1 MEIVNGRQSCSGE
14 KTKEVEMK
22 TTLLKLTFAA
32 ATMIGMASTGALA
45 QTAEPTYKGDSD
57 VYKVIFEDANFRVI
71 EANRK
76 KGVHD
81 KAHGHPV
88 PSIVYSLTDC
98 KTKQYAA
105 DGKTTEGETK
115 AGSARA
121 VPVVASHSAENT
133 GNADCKQIF
142 VEKK

>member
-1 MEIVNGRQSCSGE
+1 MTVKFMTVISG
-14 KTKEVEMK
+14 
-22 TTLLKLTFAA
+22 AA
-32 ATMIGMASTGALA
+32 IAVGLISTSASA
-45 QTAEPTYKGDSD
+45 QTAEPTYKGDPS

-71 EANRK
+71 EATRK

-88 PSIVYSLTDC
+88 PSVVYNVTDC

-105 DGKTTEGETK
+105 DGKTMERESK
-115 AGSARA
+115 AGTVTA
-121 VPVVASHSAENT
+121 VPVIASHSAENT
-133 GNADCKQIF
+133 GTADCKQIF

>member
-1 MEIVNGRQSCSGE
+1 
-14 KTKEVEMK
+14 MK
-22 TTLLKLTFAA
+22 TTRFNLTFAA
-32 ATMIGMASTGALA
+32 TLMVAMASTGAVG
-45 QTAEPTYKGDSD
+45 QSAEPTFKADPD

-71 EANRK
+71 EVNRK

-121 VPVVASHSAENT
+121 VPVTASHSAENIGST
-133 GNADCKQIF
+133 DCKQIF

>member
-1 MEIVNGRQSCSGE
+1 MTVKFMTVIFG
-14 KTKEVEMK
+14 
-22 TTLLKLTFAA
+22 AA
-32 ATMIGMASTGALA
+32 IMASLVSTSASA
-45 QTAEPTYKGDSD
+45 QTAEPTYKGDPN

-88 PSIVYSLTDC
+88 PSIVYNVTDC

-105 DGKTTEGETK
+105 DGKTSERESK
-115 AGSARA
+115 AGTVTA
-121 VPVVASHSAENT
+121 VPVIATHSAENT
-133 GNADCKQIF
+133 GAADCKQIF

>member
-1 MEIVNGRQSCSGE
+1 MVG
-14 KTKEVEMK
+14 VV
-22 TTLLKLTFAA
+22 
-32 ATMIGMASTGALA
+32 STGAMG
-45 QTAEPTYKGDSD
+45 QGAELTFKGDPD

-71 EANRK
+71 EATRK
-76 KGVHD
+76 KGIHD

-105 DGKTTEGETK
+105 DGKTAEGETM

-142 VEKK
+142 VEKKHLRHTRTPKWFKRRRAAATCCRPRSSAARRR

>member
-1 MEIVNGRQSCSGE
+1 MVG
-14 KTKEVEMK
+14 VV
-22 TTLLKLTFAA
+22 
-32 ATMIGMASTGALA
+32 STGAMG
-45 QTAEPTYKGDSD
+45 QGAEPTFKGDPD

-71 EANRK
+71 EASRK
-76 KGVHD
+76 KGIHD

-115 AGSARA
+115 EIGRA
-121 VPVVASHSAENT
+121 SCRERV
-133 GNADCKQIF
+133 
-142 VEKK
+142 